1 MKLSSDIKSRI
12 DNFFENITPEELYEL
27 SIHKYGFKSIDDWD
41 LDNQSFTVIEK
52 MSYPVV
58 LFDNPTLDTNQED
71 DTTPLAA

>member
-1 MKLSSDIKSRI
+1 
-12 DNFFENITPEELYEL
+12 L